1 MPFKKCPKC
10 GQDVRQ
16 VDPNCW
22 NCGAGFDGAKA
33 VIPFTHV
40 PSKEEE
46 RFHWISVGSML
57 GDSER
62 NHEGLVVVTRFD
74 RAKRYGYE
82 TDPRCTPVLGLS
94 HDDVARRYR
103 GFDGYYWE
111 VKDDDPWERVRIESA
126 LSFLQE
132 SGLADLC
139 DLQRVLTLFA
149 QGFSDDA
156 DLIYV
161 GAINRPATLPESF
174 RFAGYDC
181 GYFCS
186 VGNKYSLINSE
197 VITGLYGEMRQFGDL
212 LNESLLFSRAE
223 DAERIRTVYNFL
235 MKRGVLPDCY
245 PDGDF
250 GAIGV
255 WRYQGTPLR

>member
-33 VIPFTHV
+33 VLPFTHV
-40 PSKEEE
+40 PSEEE
-46 RFHWISVGSML
+46 RRFHHL
-57 GDSER
+57 GMFQGNKK

-74 RAKRYGYE
+74 HAKAYVYPDRVI
-82 TDPRCTPVLGLS
+82 PVLGLS

-103 GFDGYYWE
+103 GFDGDCWE

-126 LSFLQE
+126 LSFLRE
-132 SGLADLC
+132 ETGLADLS
-139 DLQRVLTLFA
+139 DFQRLLTLFP
-149 QGFSDDA
+149 GSFSDDS

-174 RFAGYDC
+174 RFEGYEC
-181 GYFCS
+181 GYF
-186 VGNKYSLINSE
+186 YSNLAYYSALFEE
-197 VITGLYGEMRQFGDL
+197 VIIGQNAEMRQLGNL
-212 LNESLLFSRAE
+212 LNEGLLFSRAE
-223 DAERIRTVYNFL
+223 DAERFLTVRSSL
-235 MKRGVLPDCY
+235 VKRGGFEGISLEDET
-245 PDGDF
+245 DGEF

>member
-33 VIPFTHV
+33 VIPFTYV
-40 PSKEEE
+40 PSEEEE
-46 RFHWISVGSML
+46 RFHRLGAML
-57 GDSER
+57 EDPER
-62 NHEGLVVVTRFD
+62 NHEGLVIVTRFNP
-74 RAKRYGYE
+74 ANRYGYE
-82 TDPRCTPVLGLS
+82 NDPRRTPIWGLS

-103 GFDGYYWE
+103 GFDGDCWR
-111 VKDDDPWERVRIESA
+111 VWDRDPWERVRIESA

-132 SGLADLC
+132 SRLADLS
-139 DLQRVLTLFA
+139 DFQRVLTLFTED
-149 QGFSDDA
+149 FSDDD

-161 GAINRPATLPESF
+161 GAVDRPATLPESF
-174 RFAGYDC
+174 RFEGYDF
-181 GYFCS
+181 GYFHCAGGSCS
-186 VGNKYSLINSE
+186 VIISE
-197 VITGLYGEMRQFGDL
+197 AVTGLNGETRQFGSL

-223 DAERIRTVYNFL
+223 DAERFRTVRKSL
-235 MKRGVLPDCY
+235 IERGIEGVDDET
-245 PDGDF
+245 DGEF

-255 WRYQGTPLR
+255 WRYLGTPLR